1 MRGTDHVQ
9 LTPRER
15 QAPVPRTLLARQ
27 RAGQIQSAS
36 RQTVLRTGQ
45 EPRCLVTLGMLLVTE
60 LRYFPVAVSRLFLA
74 FQRQVPFQIYLT
86 LLYSLQI
93 PPLFL

>member
-1 MRGTDHVQ
+1 MQ
-9 LTPRER
+9 LTPREQ

-27 RAGQIQSAS
+27 RAGQSQSAS

-60 LRYFPVAVSRLFLA
+60 LRSYFPVAISYLVLV
-74 FQRQVPFQIYLT
+74 FQRQVPFQIYLA

-93 PPLFL
+93 PACIFKPLFL